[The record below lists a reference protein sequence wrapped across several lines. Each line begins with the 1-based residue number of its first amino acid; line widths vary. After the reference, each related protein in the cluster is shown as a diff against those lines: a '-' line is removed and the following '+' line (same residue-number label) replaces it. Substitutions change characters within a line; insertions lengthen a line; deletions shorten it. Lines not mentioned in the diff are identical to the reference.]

1 SPRSPSM
8 PGRWARP
15 FPHGSLIPLREDVD
29 LLVLDRLATMRAS
42 LVFRRQLAAAI
53 GAHELGTRFR
63 ESPRIGTFGCGD
75 IRDNAHEIMNCT
87 TQPKKRHSD
96 AQPHD
101 NPARPLRDAS
111 APGGLDC
118 ILHGGARFVD

>member
-1 SPRSPSM
+1 M

-63 ESPRIGTFGCGD
+63 ESPRLGTFGCGD
-75 IRDNAHEIMNCT
+75 IRDNAHEIMNRSEEHTSELQSRQYLVCRLLLE
-87 TQPKKRHSD
+87 KKKYHTK
-96 AQPHD
+96 
-101 NPARPLRDAS
+101 L
-111 APGGLDC
+111 
-118 ILHGGARFVD
+118 